1 MMKKNRLVFYSIF
14 GAMHLFIFFFSLY
27 MDSQKENIQFL
38 LAMQKRIWMLK
49 YASLLL
55 LILFAVN
62 IFLHYMDNRRNEQ
75 EKKQLAS
82 EMNNLKAKLYDLEQ
96 KAGKGQ
102 QAGT

>member
-1 MMKKNRLVFYSIF
+1 
-14 GAMHLFIFFFSLY
+14 

-75 EKKQLAS
+75 EKKQLIN

-96 KAGKGQ
+96 KADKDQ